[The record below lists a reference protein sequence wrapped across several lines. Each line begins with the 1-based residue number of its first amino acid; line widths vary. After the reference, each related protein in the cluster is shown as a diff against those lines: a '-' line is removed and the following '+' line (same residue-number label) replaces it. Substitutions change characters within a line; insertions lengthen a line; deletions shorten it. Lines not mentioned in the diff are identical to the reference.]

1 MDRYTKGF
9 VVASLVY
16 FFLAAV
22 LGIWM
27 GGTDGA
33 GWVRFAHVHF
43 NLLGF
48 MSMMI
53 YGVGYFILPRF
64 NGRTLRWP
72 SWVPIHF
79 FLANIG
85 LIGMVATAPSLP
97 STGFLLFSALSV
109 ISAGMFAVNL
119 GATMLMEPT
128 KEEEKEETA
137 EAPSAPAP
145 QAAAAPPVAPKIDPD
160 MRVGEILT
168 RWPEAVDVF
177 VGHGFASLASPEHRE
192 QVKQMPITLRMACER
207 HNVDLDYMVAELSA
221 AVSPAPAK
229 AVAAAKAAPA
239 KKAKPGALSRGEQAL
254 LIYLNLRWLPYFHDQ
269 REAVGLRPVRVNFQ
283 PTQHD
288 PLAQGAG
295 HNTFFVDADGAMWR
309 GLGARETGQETFVR
323 PEGSAPG
330 RGNAGRDAHRE
341 IAATG
346 VDRISIG
353 ALTKDV
359 RAVDFSMRF
368 I

>member
-27 GGTDGA
+27 GGTDAA

-85 LIGMVATAPSLP
+85 LIGMVATAPERP
-97 STGFLLFSALSV
+97 SNGFILFSALSV
-109 ISAGMFAVNL
+109 LSAGMFAVNL
-119 GATMLMEPT
+119 GATMLMEP
-128 KEEEKEETA
+128 KAVEEEEEPASAAEVSSPGVASTA
-137 EAPSAPAP
+137 TAGHAPAAAPSAPASATSQISTP
-145 QAAAAPPVAPKIDPD
+145 RIDPD

-168 RWPEAVDVF
+168 RWPQTVDVF
-177 VGHGFASLASPEHRE
+177 VGHGFASLANPEHRE
-192 QVKQMPITLRMACER
+192 QVKQIPITLRMACQR
-207 HNVDLDYMVAELSA
+207 HNVDLDYMVAELNEA
-221 AVSPAPAK
+221 ISPSFAPAGASEEK
-229 AVAAAKAAPA
+229 PAVKPAAGKG
-239 KKAKPGALSRGEQAL
+239 KKGKLARGET
-254 LIYLNLRWLPYFHDQ
+254 I
-269 REAVGLRPVRVNFQ
+269 
-283 PTQHD
+283 
-288 PLAQGAG
+288 GADHILG
-295 HNTFFVDADGAMWR
+295 EI
-309 GLGARETGQETFVR
+309 LGAYPETEKVFRKYYGDGCFSCPGQATESVKQ
-323 PEGSAPG
+323 SAMMH
-330 RGNAGRDAHRE
+330 NVSE
-341 IAATG
+341 KQLLSELNAATG
-346 VDRISIG
+346 R
-353 ALTKDV
+353 
-359 RAVDFSMRF
+359 
-368 I
+368 

>member
-27 GGTDGA
+27 GGTDTA

-85 LIGMVATAPSLP
+85 LIGMVATAPERP
-97 STGFLLFSALSV
+97 SNVFILFSALSV
-109 ISAGMFAVNL
+109 VSAGMFAVNL
-119 GATMLMEPT
+119 GATMMMEP
-128 KEEEKEETA
+128 KAEEEEESA
-137 EAPSAPAP
+137 SAPDAQP
-145 QAAAAPPVAPKIDPD
+145 VAAASGATTGPAAAPPPAAPKVDPD

-168 RWPEAVDVF
+168 RWPQTVDVF
-177 VGHGFASLASPEHRE
+177 VGHGFASLANPEHRE
-192 QVKQMPITLRMACER
+192 QVKQIPITLRMACQR
-207 HNVDLDYMVAELSA
+207 HNVDLDYMVSELNEA
-221 AVSPAPAK
+221 IAPAPPK
-229 AVAAAKAAPA
+229 VAAATRSAPA
-239 KKAKPGALSRGEQAL
+239 SAARTGKLSRGET
-254 LIYLNLRWLPYFHDQ
+254 I
-269 REAVGLRPVRVNFQ
+269 
-283 PTQHD
+283 
-288 PLAQGAG
+288 GAD
-295 HNTFFVDADGAMWR
+295 HI
-309 GLGARETGQETFVR
+309 LGAYPETEKVFRKYYGDGCFSCPGQATESVKQ
-323 PEGSAPG
+323 SAMMHNVSEKQLLSELN
-330 RGNAGRDAHRE
+330 RTAG
-341 IAATG
+341 
-346 VDRISIG
+346 
-353 ALTKDV
+353 
-359 RAVDFSMRF
+359 F
-368 I
+368 